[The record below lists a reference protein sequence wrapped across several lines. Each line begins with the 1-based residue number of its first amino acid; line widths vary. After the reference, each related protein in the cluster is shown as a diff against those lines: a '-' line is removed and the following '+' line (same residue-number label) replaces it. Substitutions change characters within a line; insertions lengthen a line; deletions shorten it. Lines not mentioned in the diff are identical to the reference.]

1 MIFFIFFVQS
11 NFYKVEDLKLSYN
24 KKFCFV
30 KQLDETD
37 CGAAC
42 IATVSKYYGKSLSF
56 AKIRELADTDSLG
69 TSVKGMQKAAKCL
82 NMTCKVLIS
91 KEKTLKDDYNYPLI
105 CHTIINGLNHYVVVL
120 KTKRDMV
127 LVANP
132 AEKISWVKK
141 DQFLQ
146 WWTGVFLSLAPT
158 IEFEK
163 NSEDKS
169 FLARFLYLLK
179 GSRSV
184 VTLVIISSLFLTLL
198 GILGAFYFRFL
209 IDDVLYSHMKTT
221 LVAISLGYLVAIIFQ
236 NILGYSRN
244 HLVMFLGNKIEAKL
258 LLNFF
263 RHIMRLPLDYFVK
276 RKDGEILSRLSDIN
290 SIKNA
295 LSAMTVGV
303 ILDSIMFIFGGI
315 VLFAFSP
322 KLVFVAMIPVI
333 LSGITVL
340 LSSSTYKRL
349 IYNRAAVEADKY
361 SHFVESISGIST
373 IKALSVENDSYGKA
387 ELKIIDSIQKGFS
400 LNNFGNAIATVES
413 FLSQI
418 GNLVVYFY
426 GSILIMRGD
435 MSLGELISFVTLLG
449 FFLGPL
455 SRLITLQP
463 QIQELS
469 VAGKR
474 LGEIFDSKEESAEKD
489 FSFHLDKKHD
499 FKKISVKNL
508 SFAFG
513 SRGNTLQDINL
524 EINAGQKVAF
534 VGSSGS
540 GKTTLMKLLLKFYSP
555 DKGKILL
562 DDKNITD
569 YNTSDYRNYFGYVPQ
584 ETLLFSDTIQGNIAL
599 GNYDASP
606 EEIKKAA
613 EDADALGFIERLDEG
628 FSTKVG
634 EKGASL
640 SGGERQRLSLARVLL
655 RKPKILILDEATS
668 SLDSLS
674 EASIMNTID
683 NLPEGT
689 TTIIVAHRLSTVTKC
704 DKIFVLDE
712 GKLVEEGT
720 HEELLNKNGFYS
732 RLWKSQNK

>member
-1 MIFFIFFVQS
+1 
-11 NFYKVEDLKLSYN
+11 
-24 KKFCFV
+24 
-30 KQLDETD
+30 
-37 CGAAC
+37 
-42 IATVSKYYGKSLSF
+42 
-56 AKIRELADTDSLG
+56 
-69 TSVKGMQKAAKCL
+69 
-82 NMTCKVLIS
+82 
-91 KEKTLKDDYNYPLI
+91 
-105 CHTIINGLNHYVVVL
+105 
-120 KTKRDMV
+120 
-127 LVANP
+127 
-132 AEKISWVKK
+132 
-141 DQFLQ
+141 
-146 WWTGVFLSLAPT
+146 
-158 IEFEK
+158 
-163 NSEDKS
+163 
-169 FLARFLYLLK
+169 
-179 GSRSV
+179 
-184 VTLVIISSLFLTLL
+184 
-198 GILGAFYFRFL
+198 
-209 IDDVLYSHMKTT
+209 
-221 LVAISLGYLVAIIFQ
+221 
-236 NILGYSRN
+236 
-244 HLVMFLGNKIEAKL
+244 
-258 LLNFF
+258 
-263 RHIMRLPLDYFVK
+263 
-276 RKDGEILSRLSDIN
+276 
-290 SIKNA
+290 
-295 LSAMTVGV
+295 MTVGV

-349 IYNRAAVEADKY
+349 IYTRAAVEAEKY

-474 LGEIFDSKEESAEKD
+474 LGEIFDSKEESTEKD

-613 EDADALGFIERLDEG
+613 KDADALGFIERLDEG

-720 HEELLNKNGFYS
+720 HEELLNKNSFYS